1 MENKILVN
9 IDKCIGCKKCVIDC
23 PMSNIIIKDKKA
35 IVLSN
40 DCLICGH
47 CQAICPKNAI
57 EITGFDEDIEE
68 VDKYIL
74 NPEEYLRSIK
84 TRRTIRDFRDDD
96 IDDYIINQI
105 IESGRYAPTARNAQ
119 DVSFIILKDKKDE
132 FENIAVLF
140 FRRLIKVAKV
150 FSVSLRKINID
161 DNFFFKDAP
170 IVILV
175 VSKNKIDGSLASQN
189 MATMAESYDL
199 GVLFSGLFTIVANRS
214 GKIKKELKL
223 ERKEK
228 VINTL
233 VIGYPKVKYLRTTN
247 KKKAKVL
254 NL

>member
-199 GVLFSGLFTIVANRS
+199 GVLFSGFFTVISRHS
-214 GKIKKELKL
+214 KKIKRELNLKG
-223 ERKEK
+223 KEK
-228 VINTL
+228 VVMTL
-233 VIGYPKVKYLRTTN
+233 VIGKANVKYLRTTN
-247 KKKAKVL
+247 KEAAKVL
-254 NL
+254 KL

>member
-199 GVLFSGLFTIVANRS
+199 GVLFSGFFTVISRHS
-214 GKIKKELKL
+214 KKIKRELNL
-223 ERKEK
+223 NRKEK
-228 VINTL
+228 VVMTL
-233 VIGYPKVKYLRTTN
+233 VIGKANVKYLRTTN
-247 KKKAKVL
+247 KEAAKVL
-254 NL
+254 KL

>member
-199 GVLFSGLFTIVANRS
+199 GVLFSGFFTVISRHS
-214 GKIKKELKL
+214 KKIKRELNL
-223 ERKEK
+223 NRKEK
-228 VINTL
+228 VVMTL
-233 VIGYPKVKYLRTTN
+233 VIGKANVKYLRTTN
-247 KKKAKVL
+247 KEDAKVL
-254 NL
+254 KL